1 MMIVVGIAAVVVVCL
16 LNRSAERR
24 QNRPDTMGLR
34 SYRHRVQ
41 CEESFPFDYLS
52 R

>member
-1 MMIVVGIAAVVVVCL
+1 MIIVGIAALIAVCL
-16 LNRSAERR
+16 ANRSAARR
-24 QNRPDTMGLR
+24 NSRPNTMGLR
-34 SYRHRVQ
+34 SYRHRAQ

>member
-16 LNRSAERR
+16 LNRSATRR
-24 QNRPDTMGLR
+24 NNRPDTMGLR
-34 SYRHRVQ
+34 SYGHRAQ

>member
-1 MMIVVGIAAVVVVCL
+1 MMIVVGIAAVVAVCL
-16 LNRSAERR
+16 VNRSAARR
-24 QNRPDTMGLR
+24 NNRQDTLGLR
-34 SYRHRVQ
+34 SYGHRAQ